1 MNRLVLMVLRNFWRA
16 PFAYG
21 KLCYYA
27 KHTEDIPEEKK
38 FHHIQYIFNK
48 MIPAGNVDFKVYGQ
62 ENIPEKSGF
71 MIYANHQG
79 LFDIPA
85 VVVTCPHPMGV
96 VYKKELANVPFVKQI
111 AECSFSLAMDR
122 DSPKQSMKVINRII
136 EEIGKGRN
144 YLFYPEGKRSRNGN
158 EMQEFHAGSFKCAV
172 KTKCPV
178 VPVALID
185 THRVLDE
192 KGSKPLEAQIHYL
205 PAIYCDE
212 YEGMSTKELAELVH
226 SRIENKIKEVTSDR
240 G

>member
-1 MNRLVLMVLRNFWRA
+1 
-16 PFAYG
+16 
-21 KLCYYA
+21 
-27 KHTEDIPEEKK
+27 
-38 FHHIQYIFNK
+38 
-48 MIPAGNVDFKVYGQ
+48 
-62 ENIPEKSGF
+62 
-71 MIYANHQG
+71 
-79 LFDIPA
+79 
-85 VVVTCPHPMGV
+85 
-96 VYKKELANVPFVKQI
+96 
-111 AECSFSLAMDR
+111 
-122 DSPKQSMKVINRII
+122 
-136 EEIGKGRN
+136 
-144 YLFYPEGKRSRNGN
+144 
-158 EMQEFHAGSFKCAV
+158 MQEFHAGSFKCAV